1 MPRKPA
7 PRKPSPRKPTNS
19 KSAPQT
25 APKSPIKRVLKSKTM
40 TPSSGSARHGGRTA
54 NVRPPQAPSPS
65 VAWVLDRADIHR
77 ILADMTR
84 DLAPGDI
91 ETLMADETGLRRRI
105 RELPTELDLFRRQLT
120 LAVDCLRDHLAGECP
135 QIPYFTI
142 CLLGAAVLYFT
153 DELDA
158 IPDFLPNV
166 GELDDA
172 SVMAMAF
179 EQAEDGLRRYCTAT
193 GRSLTGLL
201 S

>member
-7 PRKPSPRKPTNS
+7 PRKAKSAGPKPRRTAAKAAGKAVTGSPRTK
-19 KSAPQT
+19 APGPPRRT
-25 APKSPIKRVLKSKTM
+25 L
-40 TPSSGSARHGGRTA
+40 PSS
-54 NVRPPQAPSPS
+54 PL
-65 VAWVLDRADIHR
+65 LDRGDIHR
-77 ILADMTR
+77 ILADMSR
-84 DLAPGDI
+84 DLAPGDLD
-91 ETLMADETGLRRRI
+91 TLMADEAGLRRRI
-105 RELPTELDLFRRQLT
+105 RELPADFDLFRRQLL
-120 LAVDCLRDHLAGECP
+120 LAVDCLSDHLAGEIQ

-179 EQAEDGLRRYCTAT
+179 EQAQDGLRRYCAAT
-193 GRSLTGLL
+193 GRSLEGLL
-201 S
+201 P